1 MITIFFTGF
10 VSFFPDELFAQK
22 WAVMTFSIVQNVVF
36 WILSENGIDLN
47 SNLFETNEK
56 CCQQQRTKSTS
67 AYAYSNEH
75 NRIIYTQH
83 PKKFQV
89 SNSTMDRTVL
99 SDDYSSSC
107 SSCSSSEDDDSYTP
121 TTRQSKSTKDRCLK
135 CICRSSL
142 FCRCSTKKKFQSKKR
157 KRNKEF
163 DSAYVPTHKVTVRS
177 VSPNTDDS
185 SQQRRRSARSCCV
198 KRSVLFCS
206 MQ

>member
-1 MITIFFTGF
+1 MITSFFTGF
-10 VSFFPDELFAQK
+10 VSFFPDELYSLKSEQLWLFHLSK
-22 WAVMTFSIVQNVVF
+22 MWFF

-185 SQQRRRSARSCCV
+185 SQQRRRSARRYSSRQCQ
-198 KRSVLFCS
+198 
-206 MQ
+206 M